1 MTDGQEINRLKLEV
15 ETLKQQIHKEYE
27 TYQKEIALVREDAQV
42 IQLQADNEVRKFIK
56 RIADLEIINKS
67 HQKLNGELQ
76 ERLSE
81 YEDKAAHYRRKAIL

>member
-1 MTDGQEINRLKLEV
+1 MKNGNEGMANLAEIENLNKQIEELK
-15 ETLKQQIHKEYE
+15 
-27 TYQKEIALVREDAQV
+27 KEIALVREDAQV